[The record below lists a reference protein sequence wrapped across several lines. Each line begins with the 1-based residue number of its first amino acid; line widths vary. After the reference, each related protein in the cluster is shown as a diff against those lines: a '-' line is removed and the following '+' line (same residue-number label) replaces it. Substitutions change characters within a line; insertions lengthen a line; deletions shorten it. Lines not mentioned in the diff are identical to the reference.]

1 MLFVLFCLWV
11 TSINYHNFTY
21 FRADT
26 LCKDVTIAV
35 VGKYTK
41 LEDSYASV
49 TKALQHAAVAA
60 GFRLKIKVQSEESH
74 LCLTNT
80 QFSVMNCICWCASSV

>member
-1 MLFVLFCLWV
+1 M
-11 TSINYHNFTY
+11 
-21 FRADT
+21 
-26 LCKDVTIAV
+26 CKDVTIAL

-60 GFRLKIKVQSEESH
+60 GFRLKIKVENECH
-74 LCLTNT
+74 LCLTNIW
-80 QFSVMNCICWCASSV
+80 FNFFVCIILYTGMLLLS